1 MQKRIFHIESNDA
14 VARDTFRLVL
24 RTDGPVAVR
33 SGQFVDIDIPG
44 YYLRR
49 PISVSDSLPDGV
61 VLYYKV
67 VGEGTKVLSEMA
79 PGSALELLACAPGVQ
94 VSADQKKWSAEYLDT
109 PAESLSQAYDRGAF
123 PPDPLRRDAPNPNR
137 HSPAPTG
144 ESLTGLGNGFHPEKC
159 ASDALLI
166 GGGLGAAPLY
176 LLAKELLAQGKRA
189 TVVLGFNKADE
200 ICLADEFR
208 ALGVPVHIATMDGSV
223 GTKGF
228 VTDAIAAAKPVFDRF
243 YTCGPLPMM
252 KAVCAAL
259 SAPGEVSLEERMGCG
274 AGFCY
279 GCTVQTAS
287 GPRRVC
293 ADGPVFDKEE
303 VLW

>member
-1 MQKRIFHIESNDA
+1 MQKRLFQIESNDA
-14 VARDTFRLVL
+14 VARDTFRIVL
-24 RTDGPVAVR
+24 RGDAPVAVR
-33 SGQFVDIDIPG
+33 SGQFVDIAVPG

-49 PISVSDSLPDGV
+49 PISVSDALPDGV

-67 VGEGTKVLSEMA
+67 VGEGTRVMSAMT
-79 PGSALELLACAPGVQ
+79 PGSSLELL
-94 VSADQKKWSAEYLDT
+94 L
-109 PAESLSQAYDRGAF
+109 
-123 PPDPLRRDAPNPNR
+123 PLG
-137 HSPAPTG
+137 S
-144 ESLTGLGNGFHPEKC
+144 GFHPEKC

-176 LLAKELLAQGKRA
+176 LLAKELLAAGRRA
-189 TVVLGFNKADE
+189 TAVLGFNKADE
-200 ICLADEFR
+200 ICLADELK

-223 GTKGF
+223 GVKGF
-228 VTDAIAAAKPVFDRF
+228 VTDAVAAAKPAFDRF

-252 KAVCAAL
+252 KAVCKAL
-259 SAPGEVSLEERMGCG
+259 DAPGEVSLEERMGCG

-279 GCTVQTAS
+279 GCTVQTAG

>member
-1 MQKRIFHIESNDA
+1 MQKRIFTIESNEA
-14 VARDTFRLVL
+14 VARDTFRIVL
-24 RTDGPVAVR
+24 RTDGPVAIR
-33 SGQFVDIDIPG
+33 SGQFVDIAVPG

-67 VGEGTKVLSEMA
+67 VGEGTRVIAGMT
-79 PGSALELLACAPGVQ
+79 PGETLELLASAPGVQ
-94 VSADQKKWSAEYLDT
+94 VFPGAKKAPEKYLDT
-109 PAESLSQAYDRGAF
+109 PAAQRPRA
-123 PPDPLRRDAPNPNR
+123 NCI
-137 HSPAPTG
+137 
-144 ESLTGLGNGFHPEKC
+144 TGLGSGFHPEKC
-159 ASDALLI
+159 SSDALLI

-176 LLAKELLAQGKRA
+176 LLAKELLAAGKRA
-189 TVVLGFNKADE
+189 SAVLGFNKADE
-200 ICLADEFR
+200 ICLVDELK
-208 ALGVPVHIATMDGSV
+208 ALGIPVLIATMDGSV

-228 VTDAIAAAKPVFDRF
+228 VTDAIAAANPVFDRF

-252 KAVCAAL
+252 KAVCKTL
-259 SAPGEVSLEERMGCG
+259 DAPGEVSLEERMGCG

-279 GCTVQTAS
+279 GCTVQTAG

>member
-1 MQKRIFHIESNDA
+1 MQKRIFRIASNEG

-24 RTDGPVAVR
+24 RTEGTVAVR
-33 SGQFVDIDIPG
+33 SGQFVDIALPG
-44 YYLRR
+44 FYLRR
-49 PISVSDSLPDGV
+49 PISVSDCLPDGV

-67 VGEGTKVLSEMA
+67 VGEGTRAMSEMA
-79 PGSALELLACAPGVQ
+79 PGTELELLCG
-94 VSADQKKWSAEYLDT
+94 
-109 PAESLSQAYDRGAF
+109 
-123 PPDPLRRDAPNPNR
+123 RDAG
-137 HSPAPTG
+137 SQSGMTI
-144 ESLTGLGNGFHPEKC
+144 SGLGSGFHPEKC
-159 ASDALLI
+159 REHALLI

-176 LLAKELLAQGKRA
+176 LLAKELLAAGKQVTA
-189 TVVLGFNKADE
+189 VLGFNRTDE
-200 ICLADEFR
+200 ICLAEELR

-228 VTDAIAAAKPVFDRF
+228 VTDAIAAARPAFDRF

-259 SAPGEVSLEERMGCG
+259 DAPGEVSLEERMGCG

-279 GCTVQTAS
+279 GCSIQTTN

>member
-14 VARDTFRLVL
+14 VARDTFRIVL

-33 SGQFVDIDIPG
+33 SGQFVDLDIPG

-67 VGEGTKVLSEMA
+67 VGEGTRVLSTMS
-79 PGSALELLACAPGVQ
+79 PGSALELLLP
-94 VSADQKKWSAEYLDT
+94 
-109 PAESLSQAYDRGAF
+109 
-123 PPDPLRRDAPNPNR
+123 
-137 HSPAPTG
+137 
-144 ESLTGLGNGFHPEKC
+144 LGNGFHPEKC
-159 ASDALLI
+159 AAEALLI

-176 LLAKELLAQGKRA
+176 LLAKELLAAGRKA
-189 TVVLGFNKADE
+189 TAVLGFNKADE
-200 ICLADEFR
+200 ICLVDELK

-228 VTDAIAAAKPVFDRF
+228 VTDAIAAAKPAFDRF

-252 KAVCAAL
+252 KAVCADL

>member
-14 VARDTFRLVL
+14 VARDTFRIVL

-33 SGQFVDIDIPG
+33 SGQFVDLDIPG

-67 VGEGTKVLSEMA
+67 VGEGTKVLSTMS
-79 PGSALELLACAPGVQ
+79 PGSSTELLCSSV
-94 VSADQKKWSAEYLDT
+94 
-109 PAESLSQAYDRGAF
+109 YDRGAF
-123 PPDPLRRDAPNPNR
+123 PPDPLRREAPNPTR

-159 ASDALLI
+159 AAEALLI

-176 LLAKELLAQGKRA
+176 LLAKELLAAGRKA
-189 TVVLGFNKADE
+189 TAVLGFNKADE
-200 ICLADEFR
+200 ICLVDELK

-228 VTDAIAAAKPVFDRF
+228 VTDAIAAAKPAFDRF

-252 KAVCAAL
+252 KAVCTAL

-279 GCTVQTAS
+279 GCTVQTSS

>member
-1 MQKRIFHIESNDA
+1 MERRLFTIQSNDP

-33 SGQFVDIDIPG
+33 SGQFVDIALPG
-44 YYLRR
+44 FYLRR
-49 PISVSDSLPDGV
+49 PISVSDCLPDGV

-67 VGEGTKVLSEMA
+67 VGEGTRAMA
-79 PGSALELLACAPGVQ
+79 GMVPGNTLELLANA
-94 VSADQKKWSAEYLDT
+94 
-109 PAESLSQAYDRGAF
+109 
-123 PPDPLRRDAPNPNR
+123 NPQR
-137 HSPAPTG
+137 PRATG
-144 ESLTGLGNGFHPEKC
+144 ITGLGSGFHPERC
-159 ASDALLI
+159 REAALLL

-176 LLAKELLAQGKRA
+176 LLAKELLVLGKRV
-189 TVVLGFNKADE
+189 TVVLGFNRADE
-200 ICLADEFR
+200 ICLSEEFR
-208 ALGVPVHIATMDGSV
+208 ALGVSVHIATMDGSV
-223 GTKGF
+223 GTRGF
-228 VTDAIAAAKPVFDRF
+228 VTDAVAAVRPDFDCF
-243 YTCGPLPMM
+243 FTCGPLPMM

-259 SAPGEVSLEERMGCG
+259 DAPGEVSLEERMGCG

-279 GCTVQTAS
+279 GCSVQTAS

>member
-1 MQKRIFHIESNDA
+1 MQKRIFQIESNTPA
-14 VARDTFRLVL
+14 ARDTFRIVL
-24 RTDGPVAVR
+24 RTDGAVTVR
-33 SGQFVDIDIPG
+33 SGQFVDIALPG
-44 YYLRR
+44 RYLRR
-49 PISVSDSLPDGV
+49 PISVSDTLADGV

-67 VGEGTKVLSEMA
+67 VGDGTRDLAGMT
-79 PGSALELLACAPGVQ
+79 PGQTLELLLPLGSGFRPERCR
-94 VSADQKKWSAEYLDT
+94 
-109 PAESLSQAYDRGAF
+109 ES
-123 PPDPLRRDAPNPNR
+123 
-137 HSPAPTG
+137 
-144 ESLTGLGNGFHPEKC
+144 
-159 ASDALLI
+159 ALLI

-176 LLAKELLAQGKRA
+176 LLAKELLALGRKA
-189 TVVLGFNKADE
+189 TVVLGFNRAEE
-200 ICLADEFR
+200 ICLADAFR
-208 ALGVPVHIATMDGSV
+208 ALGLPVRIATIDGSA
-223 GTKGF
+223 GTHGF
-228 VTDAIAAAKPVFDRF
+228 VTDAIAAERPVFDRF

-259 SAPGEVSLEERMGCG
+259 DTPGEVSLEERMGCG

>member
-14 VARDTFRLVL
+14 VARDTFRIVL

-33 SGQFVDIDIPG
+33 SGQFVDLDIPG

-49 PISVSDSLPDGV
+49 PISVSDALPDGV

-67 VGEGTKVLSEMA
+67 VGEGTRVLSTMS
-79 PGSALELLACAPGVQ
+79 PGSALELLLP
-94 VSADQKKWSAEYLDT
+94 
-109 PAESLSQAYDRGAF
+109 
-123 PPDPLRRDAPNPNR
+123 
-137 HSPAPTG
+137 
-144 ESLTGLGNGFHPEKC
+144 LGNGFHPEKC
-159 ASDALLI
+159 AAEALLI

-176 LLAKELLAQGKRA
+176 LLAKELLAAGRKA
-189 TVVLGFNKADE
+189 TAVLGFNKADE
-200 ICLADEFR
+200 ICLVDELK

-228 VTDAIAAAKPVFDRF
+228 VTDAIAAAKPAFDRF

>member
-14 VARDTFRLVL
+14 VARDTFRLAL
-24 RTDGPVAVR
+24 RTEGRVVMR
-33 SGQFVDIDIPG
+33 SGQFVDIALPG
-44 YYLRR
+44 RYLRR
-49 PISVSDSLPDGV
+49 PISVSDVLPDGLI
-61 VLYYKV
+61 LYYKV
-67 VGEGTKVLSEMA
+67 VGEGTRDLSTMA
-79 PGSALELLACAPGVQ
+79 PGTELELL
-94 VSADQKKWSAEYLDT
+94 L
-109 PAESLSQAYDRGAF
+109 
-123 PPDPLRRDAPNPNR
+123 PLG
-137 HSPAPTG
+137 S
-144 ESLTGLGNGFHPEKC
+144 GFHPEKC
-159 ASDALLI
+159 RESALLV

-189 TVVLGFNKADE
+189 TAVLGFNRADE
-200 ICLADEFR
+200 ICLAEELE
-208 ALGVPVHIATMDGSV
+208 ALGIPVQLSTLDGSV

-228 VTDAIAAAKPVFDRF
+228 VTDAIAATRPAFDCF

-259 SAPGEVSLEERMGCG
+259 DAPGEVSLEERMGCG
-274 AGFCY
+274 AGYCY
-279 GCTVQTAS
+279 GCTVITAS

>member
-14 VARDTFRLVL
+14 VARDTFRIVL
-24 RTDGPVAVR
+24 RGDAPVAVR
-33 SGQFVDIDIPG
+33 SGQFVDIAIPD

-49 PISVSDSLPDGV
+49 PISVSDALPDGV

-67 VGEGTKVLSEMA
+67 VGEGTRVMSAMT
-79 PGSALELLACAPGVQ
+79 PGASLELLLGPSSSFAG
-94 VSADQKKWSAEYLDT
+94 L
-109 PAESLSQAYDRGAF
+109 
-123 PPDPLRRDAPNPNR
+123 
-137 HSPAPTG
+137 TG
-144 ESLTGLGNGFHPEKC
+144 ESPCGLGSGFHPERC
-159 ASDALLI
+159 QHDALLS

-176 LLAKELLAQGKRA
+176 LLAKELLAAGKRA
-189 TVVLGFNKADE
+189 IAVLGFNKADE
-200 ICLADEFR
+200 ICLVDELK
-208 ALGVPVHIATMDGSV
+208 ALGVQVHIATMDGSV

-228 VTDAIAAAKPVFDRF
+228 VTDAIAAAKPDFDRF

-252 KAVCAAL
+252 KAVCKAL
-259 SAPGEVSLEERMGCG
+259 DAPGEVSLEERMGCG

-279 GCTVQTAS
+279 GCTVQTAGGS
-287 GPRRVC
+287 RRVC

>member
-14 VARDTFRLVL
+14 VARDTFRIVL

-33 SGQFVDIDIPG
+33 SGQFVDLDIPG

-79 PGSALELLACAPGVQ
+79 PGSALELLLP
-94 VSADQKKWSAEYLDT
+94 
-109 PAESLSQAYDRGAF
+109 
-123 PPDPLRRDAPNPNR
+123 
-137 HSPAPTG
+137 
-144 ESLTGLGNGFHPEKC
+144 LGNGFHPEKC
-159 ASDALLI
+159 AAEALLI

-176 LLAKELLAQGKRA
+176 LLAKELLAAGRKA
-189 TVVLGFNKADE
+189 TAVLGFNKADE
-200 ICLADEFR
+200 ICLVDELK
-208 ALGVPVHIATMDGSV
+208 ALGVPGHIARMDGSV
-223 GTKGF
+223 GSKGF
-228 VTDAIAAAKPVFDRF
+228 VTDAIAAAKPAFDRF

>member
-14 VARDTFRLVL
+14 VARDTFRIVL

-33 SGQFVDIDIPG
+33 SGQFVDLDIPG

-79 PGSALELLACAPGVQ
+79 PGSALELLLP
-94 VSADQKKWSAEYLDT
+94 
-109 PAESLSQAYDRGAF
+109 
-123 PPDPLRRDAPNPNR
+123 
-137 HSPAPTG
+137 
-144 ESLTGLGNGFHPEKC
+144 LGNGFHPEKC
-159 ASDALLI
+159 AAEALLI

-176 LLAKELLAQGKRA
+176 LLAKELLAAGRKA
-189 TVVLGFNKADE
+189 TAVLGFNKADE
-200 ICLADEFR
+200 ICLIDELK

-228 VTDAIAAAKPVFDRF
+228 VTDAIAAAKPAFDRF

-252 KAVCAAL
+252 KVVCADL